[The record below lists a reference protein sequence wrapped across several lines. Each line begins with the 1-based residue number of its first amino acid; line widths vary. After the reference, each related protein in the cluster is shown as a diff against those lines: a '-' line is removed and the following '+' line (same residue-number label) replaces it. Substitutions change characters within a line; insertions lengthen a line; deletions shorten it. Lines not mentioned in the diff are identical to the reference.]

1 MSIVSLFLLLISAF
15 TKPAF
20 AFPGIPAGYPTPVS
34 IPHAQSDWANT
45 NFSET
50 YPEYGPI
57 GSDVKEISW
66 YAVNPSPGN
75 YNWTAVE
82 NYLNAANNQRVYL
95 RSGKVIPK
103 PVSVCIG
110 VYSTGDPPPNSSWD
124 MFKDLTPSWVY
135 GGGHGHIVED
145 KSCGKTAIVPK
156 YDDPNWRNAYYDM
169 VRAFGE
175 EFGNDPRLT
184 AVSICSGI
192 DGELIDTKN
201 WAGCSFR
208 GKINFGGHWQEYVYK
223 GAEIYREVFP
233 NKPIYHMGTFQG
245 YGISAAGGYKGA
257 LEYNPPIGYKI
268 NAMTPD
274 SNNHWAWI
282 KNGEEIFQGTSSLMQ
297 RLYQQAPTAME
308 SGPAYFQNWIALR
321 DTEYRLEGNPDH
333 WAVSGK
339 YGDYEYWLY
348 RPENVRANMN
358 AYPEYKGGNEIN
370 QNISGNRTVV
380 VNEADLP
387 GAECRLEERP
397 PESWKARRTDQAN
410 GQNYMSFKV
419 DDDYPA
425 KKQNKSGYKIT
436 VTYVDQNQNPDG
448 GEDKFLIQY
457 KKRDSDQIYSSAP
470 ATKTKRTKSKSLC
483 HNQDE
488 PIPEGEADYCDWWQT
503 HEFILPHAYF
513 NNQMPGGTDFRIY
526 NNEDGDDIIHMVK
539 VTAGVD
545 ARPQIINFNCDDN
558 GNCSPKSISI
568 DIDTLS
574 QENFSWQAVS
584 ETPWIKI
591 DKASGQ
597 TPARLVVSIKQDSSP
612 GNFQQA
618 YIGIHS
624 GKIYRSITVRVN
636 APIRLT
642 APSDYQC
649 LRNSLGDFN
658 CDQKIDEADLNTLL
672 KAWGPYHSSP
682 DLNGDN
688 KIDQIDLDFLLENWR
703 T

>member
-1 MSIVSLFLLLISAF
+1 LCSRLLISRFYKKKSFAELLQITLNSGRFITMSIVSLFLLLISAF
-15 TKPAF
+15 IKPAF
-20 AFPGIPAGYPTPVS
+20 AFPGIPAGYPTPAS
-34 IPHAQSDWANT
+34 IPHGQSDWANT
-45 NFSET
+45 DYAEM

-66 YAVNPSPGN
+66 YAVNPGPGN

-82 NYLNAANNQRVYL
+82 NYLNTANNQRVYL

-110 VYSTGDPPPNSSWD
+110 VYSTGDPPSGSSWD

-135 GGGHGHIVED
+135 GGGHGHIIEGD
-145 KSCGKTAIVPK
+145 GENCGKTAVVPK

-184 AVSICSGI
+184 MVSICSGI

-208 GKINFGGHWQEYVYK
+208 GKINFGGHWREYVYK

-245 YGISAAGGYKGA
+245 YGILPAGGYRGA

-274 SNNHWAWI
+274 AASHWSWI
-282 KNGEEIFQGTSSLMQ
+282 RNGEEVFQGINSLMQ
-297 RLYQQAPTAME
+297 KLYGQAPTAME
-308 SGPAYFQNWIALR
+308 SGPAYFQNGEYFAFLMGLSNRLGWTDTYRSWLDNKIVTSGFVADHLGKTIEDTPDVWIALR
-321 DTEYRLEGNPDH
+321 DTGHRLEGNPEY
-333 WAVSGK
+333 WATSGK

-358 AYPEYKGGNEIN
+358 AYPDYKGGNEIN
-370 QNISGNRTVV
+370 QNIAGNRTVV
-380 VNEADLP
+380 VNERDLP
-387 GAECRLEERP
+387 GGQCDLADRP
-397 PESWKARRTDQAN
+397 PESWKARRTNQAG

-436 VTYVDQNQNPDG
+436 VTYVDQNQNSGG

-457 KKRDSDQIYSSAP
+457 KKRGSDQVYSSAP
-470 ATKTKRTKSKSLC
+470 ATKTRRTESGALC

-488 PIPEGEADYCDWWQT
+488 PIPEGEADYCDWWQS
-503 HEFILPHAYF
+503 HEFILPDAYF

-526 NNEDGDDIIHMVK
+526 NNEDGDEIIHMV
-539 VTAGVD
+539 TN
-545 ARPQIINFNCDDN
+545 PH
-558 GNCSPKSISI
+558 P
-568 DIDTLS
+568 
-574 QENFSWQAVS
+574 
-584 ETPWIKI
+584 
-591 DKASGQ
+591 
-597 TPARLVVSIKQDSSP
+597 
-612 GNFQQA
+612 
-618 YIGIHS
+618 
-624 GKIYRSITVRVN
+624 
-636 APIRLT
+636 LT
-642 APSDYQC
+642 
-649 LRNSLGDFN
+649 
-658 CDQKIDEADLNTLL
+658 
-672 KAWGPYHSSP
+672 
-682 DLNGDN
+682 
-688 KIDQIDLDFLLENWR
+688 
-703 T
+703 